1 MSLLLL
7 TLLLLLFPPPPP
19 LPLLLLEVCTILG
32 VDNDDGVATLGEDEE
47 TVAAVVPLVGRG
59 GFGGINFNISIM
71 ATVIRA
77 TLFLINFVL
86 LGYNWNRYS
95 IEVGNSDNS
104 LYD

>member
-1 MSLLLL
+1 MSLLL
-7 TLLLLLFPPPPP
+7 TLLLLLSPPPPR
-19 LPLLLLEVCTILG
+19 PLLLLEVCTILG
-32 VDNDDGVATLGEDEE
+32 VDNDEGVATLGDDKE
-47 TVAAVVPLVGRG
+47 TAAVVPLGVGRG